1 MGLSSDQFWRLS
13 LPEWRA
19 CIRGYQSRHGIR
31 AAAPLARSELNALME
46 RYPDG

>member
-1 MGLSSDQFWRLS
+1 MRLPPDHFWRMS

-19 CIRGYQSRHGIR
+19 CLRGYQNRHGAR
-31 AAAPLARSELNALME
+31 AAPLARSELDALME